1 MPLKEPLVVKVTDTE
16 PQPLADWEVLLL
28 GEMVPD
34 REVQPEL
41 EMVGEVVA
49 LTLLLLEGLCVPLT
63 VVLTVNEPD
72 TDPQALAD
80 CDGLLL
86 GEMVP
91 D

>member
-1 MPLKEPLVVKVTDTE
+1 
-16 PQPLADWEVLLL
+16 
-28 GEMVPD
+28 
-34 REVQPEL
+34 VQPEL